1 MTSGNFVGPRLGLL
15 GDSFIYAS
23 GAVRSQVRRHS
34 VTLACALTTQ
44 PLSVSVGGQQWQGR
58 LVAVRPFA
66 ARALDSGGAPVV
78 LIDLEPTHPR
88 YNTFSR
94 WPDRAP
100 RTDAPPPAGPA
111 TAGRRR

>member
-44 PLSVSVGGQQWQGR
+44 PLSVSVGD
-58 LVAVRPFA
+58 AVYRAEYDLDASVRGARP
-66 ARALDSGGAPVV
+66 
-78 LIDLEPTHPR
+78 
-88 YNTFSR
+88 
-94 WPDRAP
+94 
-100 RTDAPPPAGPA
+100 
-111 TAGRRR
+111 

>member
-44 PLSVSVGGQQWQGR
+44 PLSVSAQASVTECR
-58 LVAVRPFA
+58 RPCE
-66 ARALDSGGAPVV
+66 RP
-78 LIDLEPTHPR
+78 
-88 YNTFSR
+88 
-94 WPDRAP
+94 AP
-100 RTDAPPPAGPA
+100 RA
-111 TAGRRR
+111 